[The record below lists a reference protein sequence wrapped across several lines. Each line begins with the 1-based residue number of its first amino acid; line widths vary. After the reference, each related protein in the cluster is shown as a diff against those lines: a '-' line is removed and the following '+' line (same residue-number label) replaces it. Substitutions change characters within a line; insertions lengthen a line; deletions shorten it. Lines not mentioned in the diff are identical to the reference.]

1 MHIYKINQEK
11 KFLKSVI
18 HASLGCR
25 ILPYVGHFFFFFF
38 FFFFFLNVNWM
49 TRPKT
54 EEGGK
59 VTNATAATP
68 PPKSSSFIYL
78 FILSSASINEGAGIS
93 CLSQA
98 AQ

>member
-1 MHIYKINQEK
+1 
-11 KFLKSVI
+11 
-18 HASLGCR
+18 
-25 ILPYVGHFFFFFF
+25 
-38 FFFFFLNVNWM
+38 M